1 MGGDS
6 ASSRFDSGQDTPH
19 TLPTCC
25 VQLPVLDYYQRPIAV
40 YDKPGFRQESAFRE
54 FLH

>member
-6 ASSRFDSGQDTPH
+6 ASGRFDSGQDTPH
-19 TLPTCC
+19 TLPICR
-25 VQLPVLDYYQRPIAV
+25 VQLPVFDYKQRAIAV

-54 FLH
+54 FL